1 MSEVLFLGCF
11 YRSSSACING
21 LISPRREVQNM
32 LFICFKVWP
41 MPKPLR
47 KLTCFE
53 ESSFRFREKKRN
65 LGRREFGSVLRVKS
79 RLLSPLPVIAR
90 AIKSPLYGPVN
101 RHFVKST
108 AARGQRAVKS
118 ASNPG
123 YSRVK
128 PPLCPGGRGAGVSID

>member
-11 YRSSSACING
+11 YRCSSACING

-53 ESSFRFREKKRN
+53 ESSFRFREKKEILEDEN
-65 LGRREFGSVLRVKS
+65 SVQS
-79 RLLSPLPVIAR
+79 
-90 AIKSPLYGPVN
+90 
-101 RHFVKST
+101 FVL
-108 AARGQRAVKS
+108 
-118 ASNPG
+118 NPG
-123 YSRVK
+123 C
-128 PPLCPGGRGAGVSID
+128 CPRFR